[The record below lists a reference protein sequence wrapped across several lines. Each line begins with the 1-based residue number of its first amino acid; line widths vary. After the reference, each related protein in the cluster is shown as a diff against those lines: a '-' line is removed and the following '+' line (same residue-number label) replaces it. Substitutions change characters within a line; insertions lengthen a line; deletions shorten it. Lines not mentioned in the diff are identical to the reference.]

1 MRSHN
6 SIYVHPDLKA
16 DEEDVSL
23 VTTICF
29 VLSFAIVGAIFVFT
43 LSCLLRDDCHP
54 REPLAISSW
63 LTHLP
68 DARSVN
74 GLAEHGAKYLSV
86 RQLLT
91 P

>member
-16 DEEDVSL
+16 DEEDVTL
-23 VTTICF
+23 VTTVCF
-29 VLSFAIVGAIFVFT
+29 VLSFVVVGAIVVFT
-43 LSCLLRDDCHP
+43 LSCLLRDDCYS
-54 REPLAISSW
+54 L
-63 LTHLP
+63 
-68 DARSVN
+68 N
-74 GLAEHGAKYLSV
+74 GFADHGAKYLSV